1 MMINGSL
8 HGFFRSSRGL
18 RQGDPLSSYLFVII
32 MEAFSHMVLQA
43 LDGGFLFTC
52 SVRGSGVGGVRISHL
67 LFADDVLI
75 FFKDYQDQ
83 LTFLCW
89 ISMWFEAL
97 LGLKINLEKSVL
109 IPMGRVENVE
119 ALATGLD
126 CKVEVYLPPIWGFRW
141 VLVTSQ

>member
-1 MMINGSL
+1 MVHFFYKFSMMINGSL

-43 LDGGFLFTC
+43 LDGIFLFTC
-52 SVRGSGVGGVRISHL
+52 SVRGSGVKGVRIFHL
-67 LFADDVLI
+67 LFADDILI
-75 FFKDYQDQ
+75 FFKDDQDQ

-89 ISMWFEAL
+89 LSMWFEAL
-97 LGLKINLEKSVL
+97 SGSKINLEKSVL

-119 ALATGLD
+119 ALAA
-126 CKVEVYLPPIWGFRW
+126 
-141 VLVTSQ
+141 